1 MSALSQ
7 WQEGKQEKNQRCWFV
22 HGAVD
27 GLFLLYFQYFEVHI
41 SMWIFYL
48 ACWSCPWTL
57 DPWVNAG
64 WDQLNNGS
72 WRCLPPN
79 PRNLQRLP
87 YMVKGY
93 FADMTKVKIL
103 RWEGYPELSQW
114 ALNIIISILWGRQQ
128 GHKQQWE
135 VLQQSRGW
143 NDGGMGFQKLER
155 QGNRFSPRV
164 SRRNLAQHLD
174 FSPGKLISGFWPL
187 EKKFVLS

>member
-7 WQEGKQEKNQRCWFV
+7 WQEEKQEKKSKMLICSCGSGWFV
-22 HGAVD
+22 SSILSIFWSLHFHVN
-27 GLFLLYFQYFEVHI
+27 FLLGLLI
-41 SMWIFYL
+41 LPI
-48 ACWSCPWTL
+48 

-64 WDQLNNGS
+64 WGQLNTGF
-72 WRCLPPN
+72 WRCLLPN

-93 FADMTKVKIL
+93 FADMTQVKIL
-103 RWEGYPELSQW
+103 RWEGHLELSQW
-114 ALNIIISILWGRQQ
+114 ALNIIISILRGRQQ
-128 GHKQQWE
+128 GHAEQWE
-135 VLQQSRGW
+135 VLQQSRRW

-164 SRRNLAQHLD
+164 SRRHLAQHLD

-187 EKKFVLS
+187 EKNFVLS